1 MLNRTQPETHG
12 TTGEQSMSKRFI
24 NLPAVEN
31 KTALKKSSIYAKVKT
46 GDFPAP
52 IKLGVK
58 TVWIESDIDSWMDGQ
73 INTDRKSKRAT

>member
-1 MLNRTQPETHG
+1 
-12 TTGEQSMSKRFI
+12 MSKRFI

>member
-1 MLNRTQPETHG
+1 
-12 TTGEQSMSKRFI
+12 MSKRFI
-24 NLPAVEN
+24 NISAVED

-52 IKLGVK
+52 IKLGVR

-73 INTDRKSKRAT
+73 IDTDRKTKRAA

>member
-1 MLNRTQPETHG
+1 
-12 TTGEQSMSKRFI
+12 MSKRFI

-31 KTALKKSSIYAKVKT
+31 KTALKKSSIYAKVKI

>member
-1 MLNRTQPETHG
+1 
-12 TTGEQSMSKRFI
+12 MSKRFI
-24 NLPAVEN
+24 NLPAVED

-73 INTDRKSKRAT
+73 IDTDRKTKRAD

>member
-1 MLNRTQPETHG
+1 
-12 TTGEQSMSKRFI
+12 MSKRFI
-24 NLPAVEN
+24 SLPAVED

-73 INTDRKSKRAT
+73 IDTDRKTKRAA

>member
-1 MLNRTQPETHG
+1 
-12 TTGEQSMSKRFI
+12 MSKRFI
-24 NLPAVEN
+24 NLPAVED

-73 INTDRKSKRAT
+73 IDTDRKTKRAA